1 MTVMVTGGG
10 GFIGRRVSNLLIAR
24 GERVVRFDTVA
35 APPAEGAVDVRG
47 DITQMTHLLEAIAD
61 HGVTRIVHLAALLP
75 PVTEE
80 RPHTGLLVNIQG
92 AANVFEAAR
101 WAKIERVVYASSIAV
116 YGDQSNF
123 GDHALTEDD
132 PSLPHNVYG
141 QTKAV
146 NDFTAARYHERWG
159 LDLRGIRICTV
170 FGHGRT
176 TGLTGM
182 IGGLLIS
189 RPAVGLP
196 IDLPVDPSEASSM
209 IYVDDAAE
217 IFARAVLSGGLR
229 SPVYNTGGH
238 LATVR
243 DVAGMVGE
251 IVPGAKVTFGEAKV
265 PHVYLVDNSRMLRD
279 IGYELPPLRQRV
291 LDHTN
296 AARVEAGLD
305 PAAAPDGW

>member
-1 MTVMVTGGG
+1 MTVMVTGGA
-10 GFIGRRVSNLLIAR
+10 GFIGRRVSDLLLAR

-35 APPAEGAVDVRG
+35 GPPAEGAVDVRG
-47 DITQMTHLLEAIAD
+47 DITQMPHLLEAIGE

-92 AANVFEAAR
+92 AANVFEATR

-116 YGDQSNF
+116 YGDQSHV
-123 GDHALTEDD
+123 GDRALTEGD
-132 PSLPHNVYG
+132 PSQPYNVYG

-146 NDFTAARYHERWG
+146 NDFTAARYRERWG

-189 RPAVGLP
+189 RTAVGLP
-196 IDLPVDPSEASSM
+196 VEIPVDPAEASSM
-209 IYVDDAAE
+209 IYVEDAAE
-217 IFARAVLSGGLR
+217 IFTRAVLGGELR

-243 DVAGMVGE
+243 EVADMVAE
-251 IVPGAKVTFGEAKV
+251 IIPGAKFTFGEARV

-291 LDHTN
+291 LDHVNT
-296 AARVEAGLD
+296 ARAEAGLD
-305 PAAAPDGW
+305 PVSAPAS